1 MLAAV
6 KQCLGRHQICL
17 TLISKPDSR
26 LTVFT
31 WRCADDVASTHHFE
45 CHPGGGLGGGGG
57 GGGGE
62 GASQGRIISWHVAD
76 VTEHESQLAAL
87 QACLM

>member
-1 MLAAV
+1 MWLAPTILSA
-6 KQCLGRHQICL
+6 
-17 TLISKPDSR
+17 TP
-26 LTVFT
+26 
-31 WRCADDVASTHHFE
+31 E
-45 CHPGGGLGGGGG
+45 GGW
-57 GGGGE
+57 GGE